1 MEVVWPRT
9 CAGWSQIHTK
19 WTISCETKLDLIQEM
34 ESWVRKHSA
43 RCERNLIK
51 LGYHC
56 PRCQHGLCT
65 ACNEIEGHIQC
76 PWCLEPFP
84 IMPHGHQ
91 QPAHNHVRTTRC
103 LNLHALGEQW
113 IEEVTDVDIVQTPPE
128 ECPEGE
134 HLKFKA
140 HIRGWKTR
148 TRKDRCPK
156 LLGKAD
162 HNLRQALLRPLW
174 KDVLLI
180 PRDWYPEH
188 QPRYEKQGWWYV
200 PAEEV
205 LGKVCKS
212 CNAFC
217 ETVDFAGA
225 KQRREVLVRCDKFQL
240 EIDRTSISS
249 GREQKTDASRK
260 ETAVTFEQSTLRR

>member
-34 ESWVRKHSA
+34 ESWVRKHIA

-91 QPAHNHVRTTRC
+91 QPAHNHVRTTQC

-113 IEEVTDVDIVQTPPE
+113 IEEVKDVDIVQTPPE
-128 ECPEGE
+128 
-134 HLKFKA
+134 
-140 HIRGWKTR
+140 
-148 TRKDRCPK
+148 
-156 LLGKAD
+156 
-162 HNLRQALLRPLW
+162 
-174 KDVLLI
+174 DV
-180 PRDWYPEH
+180 
-188 QPRYEKQGWWYV
+188 
-200 PAEEV
+200 
-205 LGKVCKS
+205 
-212 CNAFC
+212 
-217 ETVDFAGA
+217 
-225 KQRREVLVRCDKFQL
+225 RRENISNSKPTLEGGRQGLGRIAAQNCWEKLTTTYDKHF
-240 EIDRTSISS
+240 
-249 GREQKTDASRK
+249 
-260 ETAVTFEQSTLRR
+260 